1 MKIYLMRHGETKWNK
16 RSKLQGQVD
25 IPLAPKGIEQ
35 AEMTSEGMK
44 DIPFDHIFF
53 KSVKE
58 GLQDSTGC
66 SKRPSDRDCP

>member
-44 DIPFDHIFF
+44 VLIRHI
-53 KSVKE
+53 SV
-58 GLQDSTGC
+58 LQSME
-66 SKRPSDRDCP
+66 SIFRMY